1 MSLHLAE
8 FEIIFEAKLKII
20 PSLTKAVNLLFGNQ
34 NANEKKKKTHVFYT
48 ICHKIF
54 KVKKYAT
61 WNNRWFC
68 RGASRTHIKMHFSK
82 LLPSKREKTK
92 S

>member
-34 NANEKKKKTHVFYT
+34 NANEKKKKNTS
-48 ICHKIF
+48 IL
-54 KVKKYAT
+54 
-61 WNNRWFC
+61 
-68 RGASRTHIKMHFSK
+68 SS
-82 LLPSKREKTK
+82 LS
-92 S
+92 